1 MSRESRMLAGVL
13 LVVIPTVMFGGLTL
27 LGALIGNAPGYN
39 DNPLRHDLWRAGH
52 AHAGVYLI
60 LSLVMLR
67 YVDEAL
73 LSPFW
78 KWIARTGAPVAAIL
92 IPAAFFLSV
101 ASPGAK
107 EPNGL
112 MTLAYVGAIFLA
124 AAVLTLGV
132 GLIRAA
138 RRTEP

>member
-1 MSRESRMLAGVL
+1 MTRESRMLAGIL
-13 LVVIPTVMFGGLTL
+13 LVVIPTVMYGGLTL
-27 LGALIGNAPGYN
+27 LMMLIAQAPGYA

-52 AHAGVYLI
+52 AHAGVYLV

-78 KWIARTGAPVAAIL
+78 RWIARVGVPIAALL

-101 ASPGAK
+101 VSPDAK
-107 EPNGL
+107 APNGL
-112 MTLAYVGAIFLA
+112 IDLAYVGAIFLA

-138 RRTEP
+138 RAER